1 MKKKTIINQEP
12 SFIQSIN
19 VSKDW
24 CKDWDEDLLS
34 DEVLADR
41 IKELLKTKNG
51 TRGFFAYTL
60 SDTNCNLLDKLPSSL
75 IFILREAGEY
85 IVEITIKNL
94 FMSSAQI
101 VIHQE
106 NRDFE
111 YAEKSS
117 NISDRCI
124 NLLRALDTKLV
135 TKKINIML
143 SEIDHM
149 GNSFDNEV
157 KYSSEQKIFI
167 RDKVNK
173 IAQ

>member
-1 MKKKTIINQEP
+1 MKKKTIISQEP

-19 VSKDW
+19 IAKDW
-24 CKDWDEDLLS
+24 CQEWEDDLLS

-60 SDTNCNLLDKLPSSL
+60 SDSFCTLLDKLPSAL
-75 IFILREAGEY
+75 IFTLIESGEH

-94 FMSSAQI
+94 FMSSAQAHN
-101 VIHQE
+101 HQKDK
-106 NRDFE
+106 NVE
-111 YAEKSS
+111 YAEKSH

-124 NLLRALDTKLV
+124 NLLKELDTKLV
-135 TKKINIML
+135 TKKVNEML
-143 SEIDHM
+143 SEIDNM
-149 GNSFDNEV
+149 GNSFDKGI
-157 KYSSEQKIFI
+157 KYSEEQKIYI
-167 RDKVNK
+167 RDKVNE

>member
-1 MKKKTIINQEP
+1 MKKKTIISQEP

-19 VSKDW
+19 ITKVW
-24 CKDWDEDLLS
+24 CKDWNDDLLS

-60 SDTNCNLLDKLPSSL
+60 SDTYCTLLDKLPSSL
-75 IFILREAGEY
+75 IFTFRESGEQ

-101 VIHQE
+101 LNHQKDK
-106 NRDFE
+106 NYE
-111 YAEKSS
+111 YAERSN
-117 NISDRCI
+117 NISKRCI
-124 NLLRALDTKLV
+124 NLLKELDTNLV
-135 TKKINIML
+135 TKKISEMI
-143 SEIDHM
+143 SEIDNM
-149 GNSFDNEV
+149 GNGFDNEL
-157 KYSSEQKIFI
+157 KYNEEQKNFI
-167 RDKVNK
+167 KDKVNE

>member
-1 MKKKTIINQEP
+1 MKKKTIISKEP

-19 VSKDW
+19 IAKDW
-24 CKDWDEDLLS
+24 CKDWNDDLLS

-41 IKELLKTKNG
+41 IQELLKTKNG

-60 SDTNCNLLDKLPSSL
+60 SDPDCTLLDKLPSSL
-75 IFILREAGEY
+75 IFTLRDRGEN

-101 VIHQE
+101 LNHQKDE
-106 NRDFE
+106 NFE
-111 YAEKSS
+111 YAERSN

-124 NLLRALDTKLV
+124 NLLKVLDTKLV
-135 TKKINIML
+135 TIKINKML
-143 SEIDHM
+143 SEIDNM
-149 GNSFDNEV
+149 GNSFDNAV
-157 KYSSEQKIFI
+157 KYSAEQKSFI
-167 RDKVNK
+167 RKKVNE

>member
-19 VSKDW
+19 ITKDW
-24 CKDWDEDLLS
+24 CKDWEEDLLS

-60 SDTNCNLLDKLPSSL
+60 SDINCTLLDKLPSAL
-75 IFILREAGEY
+75 VFTFREKGDH

-101 VIHQE
+101 LNHQKDK
-106 NRDFE
+106 NFE
-111 YAEKSS
+111 YAEKSN

-124 NLLRALDTKLV
+124 NLLRTLDTKLV
-135 TKKINIML
+135 TKKISELL
-143 SEIDHM
+143 SEIDNM

-157 KYSSEQKIFI
+157 KYSTEQKNFI
-167 RDKVNK
+167 RYKVNK

>member
-1 MKKKTIINQEP
+1 MKKKTIISKDP

-19 VSKDW
+19 ISKDW
-24 CKDWDEDLLS
+24 CKDWDDDLLS

-41 IKELLKTKNG
+41 IKELINTKNG
-51 TRGFFAYTL
+51 IRGFFAYAL
-60 SDTNCNLLDKLPSSL
+60 SDSKCTLLDKLPSSL
-75 IFILREAGEY
+75 IFILRERGDH

-101 VIHQE
+101 INHQKE
-106 NRDFE
+106 KNYE
-111 YAEKSS
+111 YAERSN

-124 NLLRALDTKLV
+124 NLLKELDTKLV
-135 TKKINIML
+135 TKIINQML
-143 SEIDHM
+143 SEIDSM

-157 KYSSEQKIFI
+157 KYSIEQKNFI
-167 RDKVNK
+167 REKVNE